1 MLGEYLTALLV
12 AVLGYIYP
20 VYLCFKARR
29 DRSSRVVAPER
40 LFPLNRLMRRAER
53 FEHSLTVETLP
64 STPPQALEK
73 HKRKPE
79 ALRGWCIYWTVLGL
93 YTVGVQIADRFVFWL
108 PMYCEAKV
116 AFVVYLWHP
125 RTQGALY
132 VYDAFV
138 APFLV
143 KHEPDIDRR
152 IDETRASVGDVVVR
166 HSQNAMAFAREKF
179 AAALTALP
187 QAVPQGGDR
196 GGGFAARNAT
206 EAAAMAYTRAKK
218 H

>member
-64 STPPQALEK
+64 STPLQALEK

-79 ALRGWCIYWTVLGL
+79 ALRGWLIYWTVLGL

-138 APFLV
+138 APSSRSMNPTSTV
-143 KHEPDIDRR
+143 AS
-152 IDETRASVGDVVVR
+152 TRPAPAS
-166 HSQNAMAFAREKF
+166 
-179 AAALTALP
+179 
-187 QAVPQGGDR
+187 
-196 GGGFAARNAT
+196 AT
-206 EAAAMAYTRAKK
+206 SS
-218 H
+218 

>member
-1 MLGEYLTALLV
+1 MGEYLTALLV

-29 DRSSRVVAPER
+29 DRSSRVVGPER
-40 LFPLNRLMRRAER
+40 LFPPNRWMRRAEIS
-53 FEHSLTVETLP
+53 EPSLTVQTLP

-116 AFVVYLWHP
+116 GFVVYLWHP

-138 APFLV
+138 APFLA

-166 HSQNAMAFAREKF
+166 HSQNALAFAREKF